1 MRSLEIQRCD
11 STNADFRNLIK
22 SLDAELDERYG
33 NLQKQYNVYNKI
45 EFLET
50 VIVAYEENTPVGC
63 GCFKRA
69 DDLNVEMKRVFVRN
83 NCRGKGIASLI
94 LKELEC
100 WAKEKGFFYSILET
114 GSKQLEAINLY
125 KKKGYEITDNFGQ
138 YIGNTNSIC
147 MKKVL

>member
-33 NLQKQYNVYNKI
+33 NLQKQYDVYNKI

-69 DDLNVEMKRVFVRN
+69 DDLNVEMKRVFVRS

-114 GSKQLEAINLY
+114 GSKQHEAINLY

-147 MKKVL
+147 MKKAL

>member
-1 MRSLEIQRCD
+1 MQSLEIQRCD

-33 NLQKQYNVYNKI
+33 NLQKLYDVYNKI

-69 DDLNVEMKRVFVRN
+69 DDLNVEMKRVFVRS

-114 GSKQLEAINLY
+114 GSKQHEAINLY

-147 MKKVL
+147 MKKTL

>member
-1 MRSLEIQRCD
+1 MRNLEIQRCD

-33 NLQKQYNVYNKI
+33 NLQKQYDVYNQI

-50 VIVAYEENTPVGC
+50 VVVAYEENTPVGC

-69 DDLNVEMKRVFVRN
+69 DDQNVEIKRVFVWN

-100 WAKEKGFFYSILET
+100 WAKEKGFLYSILET
-114 GSKQLEAINLY
+114 GSKQHEAINLY

-147 MKKVL
+147 MKKAL

>member
-1 MRSLEIQRCD
+1 MRNLEIQRCD

-33 NLQKQYNVYNKI
+33 NLQKQYDVYNQI

-50 VIVAYEENTPVGC
+50 VVVAYEENTPVGC

-69 DDLNVEMKRVFVRN
+69 DDQNVEMKRVFVWN

-94 LKELEC
+94 LKMPGSIFSPTTRTTGAVILSLILC
-100 WAKEKGFFYSILET
+100 CSSFFVKGALLLNGIVAMIYS
-114 GSKQLEAINLY
+114 SY
-125 KKKGYEITDNFGQ
+125 F
-138 YIGNTNSIC
+138 
-147 MKKVL
+147 